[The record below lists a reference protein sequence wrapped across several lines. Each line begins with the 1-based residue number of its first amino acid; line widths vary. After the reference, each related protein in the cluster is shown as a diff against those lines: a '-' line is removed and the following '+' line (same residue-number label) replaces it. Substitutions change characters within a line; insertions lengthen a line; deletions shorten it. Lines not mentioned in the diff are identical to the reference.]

1 MRGDVP
7 VLRACGELK
16 LRGDED
22 APMCLAVNRA
32 AAQLVCGINASEAE
46 LRSGRNDE
54 MRVFSYVVGDRCV
67 GAPCLPAR

>member
-1 MRGDVP
+1 MRGDEP

-22 APMCLAVNRA
+22 APMCLAVNRP

-46 LRSGRNDE
+46 LRSGHNDE
-54 MRVFSYVVGDRCV
+54 MRVFSYVVG
-67 GAPCLPAR
+67 LSLIHI